1 MKSNFSR
8 FLHHKPSHS
17 DVNPQSATISSPSGL
32 TRWSRS
38 NQVANLFHLDIRVKP
53 EYDNF
58 CAGRSMVEM
67 LGVLAIIGVLSVG
80 AIAGYSKAMFKYKLN
95 KHAEQMNTLINAVA
109 RNIHSFD
116 NIKENSA
123 FLTPY
128 FIKMG
133 EIPTEMIKQNQT
145 NLIYDIFGQAWKVFI
160 GGNQGNG
167 IYLSSYSD
175 KGASSLTSKSA
186 DNLEICKNILIAAKE
201 NSSNI
206 YSVYT
211 VSNHHTDDK
220 EQPLLVGDSLCTSR
234 RKCLKNLTLND
245 IYEICTKH
253 YGVNSVTGT
262 EFAITW
268 NR

>member
-1 MKSNFSR
+1 MFIQNILAKLADSEADTPQLFSAVYTKRYIMKKVASR
-8 FLHHKPSHS
+8 CP
-17 DVNPQSATISSPSGL
+17 
-32 TRWSRS
+32 
-38 NQVANLFHLDIRVKP
+38 LD
-53 EYDNF
+53 
-58 CAGRSMVEM
+58 ASTGRSMVEM

-80 AIAGYSKAMFKYKLN
+80 AISGYSKAMFKYKLN
-95 KHAEQMNTLINAVA
+95 KHAEQMNNLINAVA
-109 RNIHSFD
+109 RNVHNF
-116 NIKENSA
+116 NNLNGGTY
-123 FLTPY
+123 LTET

-133 EIPTEMIKQNQT
+133 EIPTEMVKPSSNIYV
-145 NLIYDIFGQAWKVFI
+145 YDIFGQAWEVFI
-160 GGNQGNG
+160 GGNQGNN

-175 KGASSLTSKSA
+175 KGASSLTTKSA

-201 NSSNI
+201 NSDNI

-220 EQPLLVGDSLCTSR
+220 EQSLLVGDSLCTSR

-253 YGVNSVTGT
+253 YGVNSATGT